1 MFIEL
6 SNKTRVNMNEI
17 ISASK
22 SGDQRFVH
30 VEGADIEIPAEQYPW
45 LLKVLGHM
53 VEISEDRAVVISK
66 VAAVAGQSII
76 MCDGSEYG
84 LSKDDVIKLCEKFEA
99 LSISCTCLADK
110 IQNLELANIDCE
122 SYQKL

>member
-17 ISASK
+17 IIASK

-53 VEISEDRAVVISK
+53 VEISDDRAVVISK
-66 VAAVAGQSII
+66 VSAIAGQSII
-76 MCDGSEYG
+76 MCDGSQYE
-84 LSKDDVIKLCEKFEA
+84 LSKDDMLKFCDKFES
-99 LSISCTCLADK
+99 LSISCICLADK
-110 IQNLELANIDCE
+110 IQSLELANIDCE